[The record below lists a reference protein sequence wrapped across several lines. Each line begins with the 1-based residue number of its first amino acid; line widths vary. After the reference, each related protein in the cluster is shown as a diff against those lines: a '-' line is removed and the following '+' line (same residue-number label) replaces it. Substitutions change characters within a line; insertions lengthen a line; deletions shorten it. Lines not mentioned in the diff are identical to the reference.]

1 MELLQRAASV
11 AVLIFVVSSMV
22 AMGLGL
28 TAREIV
34 APLRN
39 ARLLILSLL
48 ANFVLMPLVAVGLA
62 RVLRLDEPL
71 GVGLL
76 LLGAAAGAPFLPLLA
91 QMAKGNLAFAV
102 GLMVLELVVTVGYLP
117 IALPLMIPGVAVS
130 PAKIASSLFL
140 VMLLPLGIAMAVRA
154 RYVSAA
160 ARAKPILDRV
170 SSLCLILMVSLI
182 TVANF
187 KSVLAFFGT
196 FGIFAGLLFILIG
209 FCVGW
214 LLGGPREETRRVLGL
229 GTASRN
235 FAAALIV
242 GGQSFSDPEVVVMV
256 IVVAILSMVFLI
268 PLSRLLA
275 KHGHNV
281 KTEPSAEAHPPL
293 P

>member
-1 MELLQRAASV
+1 M

-28 TAREIV
+28 TVREIV

-130 PAKIASSLFL
+130 PVRIAGSLFL

-154 RYVSAA
+154 RYVERRSASETDTRSGFQPVPHTDGVAHYRGEYQQCSGVLRNLRHLRRPAFYRDWLLHRVVAWRATRGNA
-160 ARAKPILDRV
+160 ARTGTRHG
-170 SSLCLILMVSLI
+170 I
-182 TVANF
+182 TQ
-187 KSVLAFFGT
+187 LRG
-196 FGIFAGLLFILIG
+196 GAGRRRSKFQRPRG
-209 FCVGW
+209 RRY
-214 LLGGPREETRRVLGL
+214 GGRR
-229 GTASRN
+229 RN
-235 FAAALIV
+235 
-242 GGQSFSDPEVVVMV
+242 P
-256 IVVAILSMVFLI
+256 
-268 PLSRLLA
+268 
-275 KHGHNV
+275 
-281 KTEPSAEAHPPL
+281 
-293 P
+293 